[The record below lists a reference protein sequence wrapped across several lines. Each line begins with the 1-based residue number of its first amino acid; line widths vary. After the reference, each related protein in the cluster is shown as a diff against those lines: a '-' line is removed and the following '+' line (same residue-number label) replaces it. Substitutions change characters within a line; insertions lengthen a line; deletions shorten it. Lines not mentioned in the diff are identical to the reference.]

1 MVMGEQKKA
10 VGVNALAKHCL
21 TGNNGGPCVYK
32 GETSGIPVCDYCFH
46 TGLKRPTSIR
56 ECKLYIADSQE
67 AILNRKEISFGQGKE
82 RKKVSTR
89 TADIEKRLMELYEA
103 GLDDPGIAKETGITA
118 GAVHLWRRRKGLP
131 TQREVTEERRLKLY
145 RQGYTDKDLARA
157 EGISVC
163 RAANWRKGH
172 KLKANTD
179 TAQKYRHAA
188 DMPPAEE
195 AGPDPAEP
203 APEEESAV
211 KSLPSIQVAAA
222 QAEDATVAAA
232 APAGEEKKDITEVT
246 RRYMAAATIAEI
258 LGRFAK
264 GWPDGVV
271 IMNATGG
278 SIVRNC
284 SVTVDYGPDGK
295 ERTTVLVLEA

>member
-1 MVMGEQKKA
+1 MGEQKKA

-21 TGNNGGPCVYK
+21 TGNRGGPCVYK

-56 ECKLYIADSQE
+56 ECKLYMAESQE
-67 AILNRKEISFGQGKE
+67 AILNRKDISFGQGKQ
-82 RKKVSTR
+82 RKKGSPR
-89 TADIEKRLMELYEA
+89 TADIEERLMALYEA
-103 GLDDPGIAKETGITA
+103 GLDDPGIAKETGITPS
-118 GAVHLWRRRKGLP
+118 AVHLWRHRKGLP
-131 TQREVTEERRLKLY
+131 SQREVTEARRLKLY
-145 RQGYTDKDLARA
+145 RQGYTDKDMAQA

-172 KLKANTD
+172 KLKANID

-195 AGPDPAEP
+195 A
-203 APEEESAV
+203 APETAEMAPEVEAESAEE
-211 KSLPSIQVAAA
+211 SLPSIQVAAA
-222 QAEDATVAAA
+222 QAEDAAVTAA
-232 APAGEEKKDITEVT
+232 APAAEAKPEAQKAIS
-246 RRYMAAATIAEI
+246 RYMPAATIAEI

-271 IMNATGG
+271 IMNTTGG

>member
-10 VGVNALAKHCL
+10 VGVNSLAEHCL
-21 TGNNGGPCVYK
+21 TGNHGGPCVYK

-56 ECKLYIADSQE
+56 ECKFYKADTQE
-67 AILNRKEISFGQGKE
+67 AILNRRDISFGQGKE
-82 RKKVSTR
+82 RKKGSTR

-103 GLDDPGIAKETGITA
+103 GKDDPSIAKETGITA
-118 GAVHLWRRRKGLP
+118 GAVHLWRHRKGLP
-131 TQREVTEERRLKLY
+131 SQREVTEARRMELY
-145 RQGYTDKDLARA
+145 RQGYTDRDMAQA
-157 EGISVC
+157 EGISVS

-172 KLKANTD
+172 KLKANID

-195 AGPDPAEP
+195 ASPETAEP
-203 APEEESAV
+203 AQEEESAV
-211 KSLPSIQVAAA
+211 KSLPPIRVAAA

-232 APAGEEKKDITEVT
+232 APSGAEKKDIPEAT
-246 RRYMAAATIAEI
+246 RRYMTAATIAEI

-271 IMNATGG
+271 IMNTTGG
-278 SIVRNC
+278 SIVKKC

>member
-1 MVMGEQKKA
+1 MGEQKKA
-10 VGVNALAKHCL
+10 VGVNSLAKHCL
-21 TGNNGGPCVYK
+21 TGNRGGPCVYK

-46 TGLKRPTSIR
+46 TGLKRPTPIR
-56 ECKLYIADSQE
+56 ECKLYMAESQE
-67 AILNRKEISFGQGKE
+67 AILNRKDISFGQGKE
-82 RKKVSTR
+82 RKKGSTR
-89 TADIEKRLMELYEA
+89 TADMEKRLMALYEA

-118 GAVHLWRRRKGLP
+118 SAVHLWRHRKGLP
-131 TQREVTEERRLKLY
+131 SQREVTEARRLELY
-145 RQGYTDKDLARA
+145 RQGYTDKDMAQA

-172 KLKANTD
+172 KLKANID

-195 AGPDPAEP
+195 AAPEPAEP

-211 KSLPSIQVAAA
+211 KSPPSIQVAAG

-232 APAGEEKKDITEVT
+232 APAGAERKDIPEAT
-246 RRYMAAATIAEI
+246 RRYMTAATIAEI

-271 IMNATGG
+271 IMNTTGG

>member
-1 MVMGEQKKA
+1 MVMGEQKKV
-10 VGVNALAKHCL
+10 VGVNSLAEHCL
-21 TGNNGGPCVYK
+21 TGNHGGPCVYK

-56 ECKLYIADSQE
+56 ECKLYKAESQE
-67 AILNRKEISFGQGKE
+67 AILNRKDISFGQGKE
-82 RKKVSTR
+82 RKKGSTR
-89 TADIEKRLMELYEA
+89 TADIEKRLMELYKA

-118 GAVHLWRRRKGLP
+118 GAVHQWRRRKGLP
-131 TQREVTEERRLKLY
+131 SQREVTEARRLELY
-145 RQGYTDKDLARA
+145 RQGYTDKDLAQA

-172 KLKANTD
+172 KLKANID

-195 AGPDPAEP
+195 AAP
-203 APEEESAV
+203 APEEKSAV

-232 APAGEEKKDITEVT
+232 APSAEAKPEAQKAIP
-246 RRYMAAATIAEI
+246 RYMPAATIAEI

-271 IMNATGG
+271 IMNTTGG

-295 ERTTVLVLEA
+295 ERTTVLVLES

>member
-10 VGVNALAKHCL
+10 VGVNSLAKHCL
-21 TGNNGGPCVYK
+21 TGNHGGPCVYK

-56 ECKLYIADSQE
+56 ECKLYMAESQE
-67 AILNRKEISFGQGKE
+67 AILNRKDISFGQGKE
-82 RKKVSTR
+82 RKKGSPR
-89 TADIEKRLMELYEA
+89 TADMERRLMELYEA
-103 GLDDPGIAKETGITA
+103 GKDDPSIAKETGITA
-118 GAVHLWRRRKGLP
+118 GAVHLWRHRKGLP
-131 TQREVTEERRLKLY
+131 SQREVTEARRLKLY
-145 RQGYTDKDLARA
+145 RQGYTDKDMAQA

-163 RAANWRKGH
+163 RAAGWRKGH
-172 KLKANTD
+172 KLKANID

-195 AGPDPAEP
+195 AGPETAEP
-203 APEEESAV
+203 PPEEESAV

-232 APAGEEKKDITEVT
+232 APAAEAKPEAQKAIS
-246 RRYMAAATIAEI
+246 RYMPAATIAEI

-271 IMNATGG
+271 LMNTTGG
-278 SIVRNC
+278 AIVKKC

>member
-10 VGVNALAKHCL
+10 VGVNSLAEHCL
-21 TGNNGGPCVYK
+21 TGNHGGPCVYK

-56 ECKLYIADSQE
+56 ECKLYMAESQE
-67 AILNRKEISFGQGKE
+67 AILNRKDISFGQGKE
-82 RKKVSTR
+82 RKKGSPR
-89 TADIEKRLMELYEA
+89 TADIDKRLMELYKA

-118 GAVHLWRRRKGLP
+118 GAVHQWRRRKGLP
-131 TQREVTEERRLKLY
+131 SQREVTEARRLKLY
-145 RQGYTDKDLARA
+145 RQGYTDKDMAQA

-172 KLKANTD
+172 KLKANID

-188 DMPPAEE
+188 DMPPTEE
-195 AGPDPAEP
+195 AAPETAEP

-222 QAEDATVAAA
+222 QAEDATVAVA
-232 APAGEEKKDITEVT
+232 APAGAERKDIPEAT
-246 RRYMAAATIAEI
+246 RRYMPAATIAEI

-271 IMNATGG
+271 IMNTTGG

>member
-1 MVMGEQKKA
+1 MVMGEQKK
-10 VGVNALAKHCL
+10 VGVNSLAEHCL
-21 TGNNGGPCVYK
+21 TGNHGGPCVYK

-56 ECKLYIADSQE
+56 ECKFYKADTQE
-67 AILNRKEISFGQGKE
+67 AILNRRDISFGQGKV
-82 RKKVSTR
+82 RKKGSTR
-89 TADIEKRLMELYEA
+89 TADMEKRLMELYEA

-118 GAVHLWRRRKGLP
+118 SAVHLWRRRKGLP
-131 TQREVTEERRLKLY
+131 SQREVTEARRLELY
-145 RQGYTDKDLARA
+145 RQGYTDKDLAQA

-163 RAANWRKGH
+163 RAAGWRKGH
-172 KLKANTD
+172 KLKANID

-195 AGPDPAEP
+195 AAPETAEP
-203 APEEESAV
+203 PPEEESAV
-211 KSLPSIQVAAA
+211 KSLLPAKIATAP
-222 QAEDATVAAA
+222 AEEETAA
-232 APAGEEKKDITEVT
+232 APAGAEKKDIPEAT
-246 RRYMAAATIAEI
+246 RRYMPAATIAEI

-271 IMNATGG
+271 IMNTTGG